1 MTLQEIRDVILSV
14 DASATHYEAPDGATT
29 YTVWMEYRK
38 SSFALDDAHQGGWK
52 FMLYRVTDIEY
63 DPLVDQLE
71 SALDDAEITW
81 NHSVS
86 FNTESKLITH
96 SFDCEAW

>member
-14 DASATHYEAPDGATT
+14 DPTATHYEAPDGSTT

-38 SSFALDDAHQGGWK
+38 SSFALDDAHAGGWK
-52 FMLYRVTDIEY
+52 FMLYRITETEY

-71 SALDDAEITW
+71 SALDAAEITW
-81 NHSVS
+81 THNVVYSADS
-86 FNTESKLITH
+86 GLITH
-96 SFDCEAW
+96 SFDCESW